1 MNNNHTHNRLNDD
14 EVKDDVFDAIRNA
27 PVEPPNWKDI
37 AWNIATYKVVDILKE
52 TTLTDVLMVGIAVA
66 VFDTDS

>member
-1 MNNNHTHNRLNDD
+1 MNNRQTHNRLNDD
-14 EVKDDVFDAIRNA
+14 EVKDDGFDAIRNA
-27 PVEPPNWKDI
+27 PVESTNWKDI
-37 AWNIATYKVVDILKE
+37 AWNIATYKVVDLLKE